1 MSSSFFR
8 QVIVGGGSGFL
19 GQALRS
25 LLTRSGFNVITISR
39 SSQMGLTWS
48 DVEREG
54 LPDAYAVINLSGAGV
69 MDEKLSTERKQALI
83 QSRVATNQILLKA
96 IEARSARGE
105 SVPNVFIGTSAVGYY
120 PVDTNMKYDETWRTP
135 SLGFASALCEAT
147 EQSMR
152 AEWTHPGLAE
162 TRRVVIRVGVVLG
175 HGGGIMKA
183 CVTRNNNKQQ
193 QAATNLRVCSSF
205 LVNYITVLTNIG
217 DCTGN
222 VATVL
227 LGIRWSA
234 GRWDTDLAVDTHRR
248 CGCDVLARHS
258 NSHCWC
264 AECSSTS
271 GRQLRHICTLCSI
284 GSASTV
290 SVPNAGVCVT
300 YDVAR
305 ASGYSTGKPK
315 DCSDGGAE
323 QRVCV
328 QIPAAAD
335 GGAGRGEVIH
345 DGMRKCRQSVT
356 LTKAPLAARRSCSPA
371 RNVVIMGA

>member
-175 HGGGIMKA
+175 HGGGIMK
-183 CVTRNNNKQQ
+183 VTLPQ
-193 QAATNLRVCSSF
+193 F
-205 LVNYITVLTNIG
+205 YWG
-217 DCTGN
+217 FGG
-222 VATVL
+222 L
-227 LGIRWSA
+227 LGDGTQILPWIHI
-234 GRWDTDLAVDTHRR
+234 DDAVAMYLHAIQTP
-248 CGCDVLARHS
+248 
-258 NSHCWC
+258 
-264 AECSSTS
+264 
-271 GRQLRHICTLCSI
+271 I
-284 GSASTV
+284 
-290 SVPNAGVCVT
+290 AGVLNAVAPAEDSYGTFARSVASALHRPCLFRMPAFVLRMMLQERADILLGSQRIVPT
-300 YDVAR
+300 VALNSGFVFRYPQLQTAVQDVVK
-305 ASGYSTGKPK
+305 SYMT
-315 DCSDGGAE
+315 E
-323 QRVCV
+323 
-328 QIPAAAD
+328 
-335 GGAGRGEVIH
+335 
-345 DGMRKCRQSVT
+345 
-356 LTKAPLAARRSCSPA
+356 
-371 RNVVIMGA
+371 